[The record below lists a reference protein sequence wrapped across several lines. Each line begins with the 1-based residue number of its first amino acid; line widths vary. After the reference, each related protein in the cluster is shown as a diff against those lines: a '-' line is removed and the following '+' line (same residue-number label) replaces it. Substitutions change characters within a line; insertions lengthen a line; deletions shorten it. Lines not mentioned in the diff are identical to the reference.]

1 MVAQHGPNMNMNIP
15 PAFFYPVRNKGWRR
29 MSVHTSLRRTAVFS
43 AMFIQGKGQAVN
55 DEMDVNA
62 THFLKMQ

>member
-1 MVAQHGPNMNMNIP
+1 M
-15 PAFFYPVRNKGWRR
+15 
-29 MSVHTSLRRTAVFS
+29 HTSLRRTAVFS